1 MTVKPLNILLA
12 DDDMDDCNFFK
23 DALNAL
29 PINTQLKTV
38 NDGEELMTY
47 LSENTHQ
54 LPDVLFLDI
63 NMPRKN
69 GFECLSEMKDD
80 AVLKNI
86 PVVILST
93 SSSKEKIAKIFKIG
107 GHVYIHKPNDFGQI
121 KQVIQNVL
129 PIALE
134 HVFSKKPLKYILNA

>member
-1 MTVKPLNILLA
+1 MKLLNILLA
-12 DDDMDDCNFFK
+12 DDDLDDRNFFK
-23 DALNAL
+23 DALHAL
-29 PINTQLKTV
+29 PINAQLKTV
-38 NDGEELMTY
+38 DDGDELMKY

-80 AVLKNI
+80 ALLKNI
-86 PVVILST
+86 SVVILST
-93 SSSKEKIAKIFKIG
+93 SSNKEKIAKIFKIG
-107 GHVYIHKPNDFGQI
+107 GHVYIHKPNDFGQL

>member
-1 MTVKPLNILLA
+1 MAEKSLNILLA
-12 DDDMDDCNFFK
+12 DDDMDDRNFFK
-23 DALNAL
+23 DALTAL
-29 PINTQLKTV
+29 PIKTQLKTV

-47 LSENTHQ
+47 LSENAHQ

-69 GFECLSEMKDD
+69 GFECLSAMKDD
-80 AVLKNI
+80 ALFKDI
-86 PVVILST
+86 PVVTLST
-93 SSSKEKIAKIFKIG
+93 SSNKEKIAKIFKIG
-107 GHVYIHKPNDFGQI
+107 GHVYIHKPNDFGQL

-129 PIALE
+129 PIVLE